1 MFWSSCVSNKEM
13 KSFNILVI
21 LVLVLTVLVCASGDY
36 TMAKLNQTATLLCT
50 GSCPGLMEWTQP
62 RNKDMPV
69 ARCNQT
75 ECRPEKGYEMSH
87 EQYLKGNLSLTIT
100 AVDYSKRTWYKCRCD
115 GRDVC
120 DVNLRIEPLELTRKM
135 KPGEP
140 LFLELPITENV
151 KVTFNQ
157 SGDDGSQR
165 SVLVCTAD
173 GRKLQCDSEYK
184 NRASLKS
191 SLTLT
196 EVKESDR
203 GVYTV
208 QDTENE
214 EVIATYTVTG
224 SKPEQPG
231 SGAALVSQPR
241 PRGRRSVSE
250 EKPCPD
256 CKQDR
261 AMPAWGITLIVVQ
274 FLVIAVLIVYLVKR
288 KPPLQREPAVN
299 RHTVPQTNGNT
310 TYNTREQKVQI
321 LNDSTNTG
329 T

>member
-214 EVIATYTVTG
+214 EVIATYTVT
-224 SKPEQPG
+224 
-231 SGAALVSQPR
+231 
-241 PRGRRSVSE
+241 E